1 MSLRRLLFARV
12 KVTPTAASP
21 AATSAS
27 SSPTLVGMRKE
38 RLLNHILGCRH
49 WLIEQALLLLT
60 LSTSAPLGFLVGV
73 EAVFLGDWFYFEPY
87 EVLFIFLH

>member
-1 MSLRRLLFARV
+1 MLARV
-12 KVTPTAASP
+12 KVNPTATSP
-21 AATSAS
+21 VATSAS

-38 RLLNHILGCRH
+38 RLLNHILGCQH
-49 WLIEQALLLLT
+49 CLIEQALLLLT

-73 EAVFLGDWFYFEPY
+73 EAVFLGDWFYSEPY

>member
-1 MSLRRLLFARV
+1 MLARV
-12 KVTPTAASP
+12 KVTPTAVFP
-21 AATSAS
+21 VATSAS
-27 SSPTLVGMRKE
+27 SSPTLVGIRKE
-38 RLLNHILGCRH
+38 GLLNHILGCRH

-73 EAVFLGDWFYFEPY
+73 EVVFLGDWFYPQPY